1 MRRQDQ
7 AAPRGTW
14 TLFCLVLAPLALSGC
29 DDTPVAAPVA
39 VAVPPSAAPSPA
51 SGPGATAP
59 QPQPQPQPHAAEA
72 TIATTDQD
80 QAGSQ
85 PASAPVLL
93 NDPSAPSGTPL
104 CGMAARE
111 SNALGQALLSRQ
123 YAQAGQCAT
132 YACYDAATATYIGAD
147 GYRHVCR

>member
-1 MRRQDQ
+1 MRRRDRT
-7 AAPRGTW
+7 ATSGA
-14 TLFCLVLAPLALSGC
+14 LALCCLALAPLPLSGC
-29 DDTPVAAPVA
+29 DEPPGAAPTISA
-39 VAVPPSAAPSPA
+39 GAAPTMAAPPPSPPGAVPSQTGIVA
-51 SGPGATAP
+51 G
-59 QPQPQPQPHAAEA
+59 
-72 TIATTDQD
+72 TDQA
-80 QAGSQ
+80 QAQPSGSTG
-85 PASAPVLL
+85 STGPVLL